1 MRVTQSMVAANSL
14 RSINKSYGSMATYLE
29 QLSTGKKITKASD
42 DPVVAQ
48 KGMYYRTSLKEVEQY
63 KRNLSE
69 VYLWMDNSEASMD
82 QANKSFQRIR
92 ELMIQAK
99 NGTNQTEDREAIAK
113 EIAQLKED
121 LVSVANTQVAGRYIF
136 NGTSV
141 NTAPVISND
150 NGIEVNASQDPY
162 LVEVSRGIQLKANA
176 DPSQLFSQELF
187 DTIGKIEA
195 ELAEEDLELDSLL
208 NEFDSLVNTFSA
220 ERSDLGAR
228 YNRLEL
234 LESRI
239 ENQEVLAK
247 KVLSE
252 NEDVDMEKVYTDFIT
267 QESVH
272 RAALQMGASIIQPS
286 LLDFLR

>member
-1 MRVTQSMVAANSL
+1 
-14 RSINKSYGSMATYLE
+14 MAQYLE

-42 DPVVAQ
+42 DPVIAQ
-48 KGMYYRTSLKEVEQY
+48 KGMYYRTSLNEVEQY

-82 QANKSFQRIR
+82 QGNKSFQRIR

-99 NGTNQTEDREAIAK
+99 NDTNETTDREVIAK

-141 NTAPVISND
+141 NTAPVTSD
-150 NGIEVNASQDPY
+150 ANGVVVNSENDPY

-187 DTIGKIEA
+187 NTIGEIES
-195 ELAEEDLELDSLL
+195 ELSADDMELDSLL
-208 NEFDSLVNTFSA
+208 QKFDGLVTAFSA

-239 ENQEVLAK
+239 DNQEVLAK

-286 LLDFLR
+286 LVDFLR

>member
-14 RSINKSYGSMATYLE
+14 RNINKSYGSMAQYLE

-42 DPVVAQ
+42 DPVIAQ
-48 KGMYYRTSLKEVEQY
+48 KGMYYRTSLNEVEQY

-69 VYLWMDNSEASMD
+69 LYLWMDNSEASMD
-82 QANKSFQRIR
+82 QGNKSFQRIR

-99 NGTNQTEDREAIAK
+99 NDTNETADREAIAK

-141 NTAPVISND
+141 NAAPVTSD
-150 NGIEVNASQDPY
+150 ANGVVVNSENDPY

-187 DTIGKIEA
+187 NTIGEIES
-195 ELAEEDLELDSLL
+195 ELSADDMDLDSLL
-208 NEFDSLVNTFSA
+208 QKFDGLVTAFSA

-239 ENQEVLAK
+239 DNQEVLAK

-286 LLDFLR
+286 LVDFLR

>member
-1 MRVTQSMVAANSL
+1 MVAANSL
-14 RSINKSYGSMATYLE
+14 RNINKSYGSMSTYLE

-48 KGMYYRTSLKEVEQY
+48 KGMYYRTNLKEVEQY

-99 NGTNQTEDREAIAK
+99 NDTNQTEDRDAIVK

-141 NTAPVISND
+141 NTAPVTSD
-150 NGIEVNASQDPY
+150 ENGIVVKSTQDPY

-176 DPSQLFSQELF
+176 DSTQLFSQELF
-187 DTIGKIEA
+187 DTISDIEA
-195 ELAEEDLELDSLL
+195 ELADENMELDSLL
-208 NEFDSLVNTFSA
+208 EDFDGLVNTFSA

-239 ENQEVLAK
+239 ENQEVLAQ

>member
-14 RSINKSYGSMATYLE
+14 RNINKSYSSMANYLE
-29 QLSTGKKITKASD
+29 QLSTGKKITKPSD
-42 DPVVAQ
+42 DPVIAQ
-48 KGMYYRTSLKEVEQY
+48 KGMYYRTNLTEVGQY

-69 VYLWMDNSEASMD
+69 LYLWMDNSEASMD

-99 NGTNQTEDREAIAK
+99 NDTNQTEDRNAIAK
-113 EIAQLKED
+113 EISQLKDD
-121 LVSVANTQVAGRYIF
+121 LISVANTQVAGRYIF
-136 NGTSV
+136 NGTNV
-141 NTAPVISND
+141 NTAPVTKD
-150 NGIEVNASQDPY
+150 GQVNSQNEAY

-176 DPSQLFSQELF
+176 DPTKLFSQELF
-187 DTIGKIEA
+187 DTLGAIET
-195 ELAEEDLELDSLL
+195 ELASTDMDLDSLL
-208 NEFDSLVNTFSA
+208 QDFDGLVNTFAA

-239 ENQEVLAK
+239 DNQEVLAK

-272 RAALQMGASIIQPS
+272 KAALQMGASIIQPS
-286 LLDFLR
+286 LIDFLR

>member
-1 MRVTQSMVAANSL
+1 MVAANSL
-14 RSINKSYGSMATYLE
+14 RNINKSYSSMATYLE
-29 QLSTGKKITKASD
+29 QLSTGKKITKPSD
-42 DPVVAQ
+42 DPVIAQ
-48 KGMYYRTSLKEVEQY
+48 KGMYYRTNLTEVGQY

-69 VYLWMDNSEASMD
+69 LYLWMDNSEASMD

-99 NGTNQTEDREAIAK
+99 NDTNQTEDRNAIAK
-113 EIAQLKED
+113 EISQLKED
-121 LVSVANTQVAGRYIF
+121 LISVANTQVAGRYIF
-136 NGTSV
+136 NGTNV
-141 NTAPVISND
+141 NTAPVTKD
-150 NGIEVNASQDPY
+150 GQVNSQNEAY

-176 DPSQLFSQELF
+176 DPTKLFSQDLF
-187 DTIGKIEA
+187 DTLGAIET
-195 ELAEEDLELDSLL
+195 ELSSADMDLDTLL
-208 NEFDSLVNTFSA
+208 QDFDDLVNTFA
-220 ERSDLGAR
+220 GERSDLGAR

-239 ENQEVLAK
+239 DNQEVLAK

-272 RAALQMGASIIQPS
+272 KAALQMGASIIQPS
-286 LLDFLR
+286 LIDFLR

>member
-1 MRVTQSMVAANSL
+1 MVLRVTQSMVAANSL
-14 RSINKSYGSMATYLE
+14 RNINKSYGSMATYLE

-42 DPVVAQ
+42 DPVIAQ

-99 NGTNQTEDREAIAK
+99 NDTNQTEDRDAIAK

-141 NTAPVISND
+141 SNEPVTND
-150 NGIEVNASQDPY
+150 ANGIVVNACLLYTS
-162 LVEVSRGIQLKANA
+162 
-176 DPSQLFSQELF
+176 PSPR
-187 DTIGKIEA
+187 D
-195 ELAEEDLELDSLL
+195 
-208 NEFDSLVNTFSA
+208 
-220 ERSDLGAR
+220 
-228 YNRLEL
+228 
-234 LESRI
+234 
-239 ENQEVLAK
+239 
-247 KVLSE
+247 
-252 NEDVDMEKVYTDFIT
+252 
-267 QESVH
+267 
-272 RAALQMGASIIQPS
+272 
-286 LLDFLR
+286 